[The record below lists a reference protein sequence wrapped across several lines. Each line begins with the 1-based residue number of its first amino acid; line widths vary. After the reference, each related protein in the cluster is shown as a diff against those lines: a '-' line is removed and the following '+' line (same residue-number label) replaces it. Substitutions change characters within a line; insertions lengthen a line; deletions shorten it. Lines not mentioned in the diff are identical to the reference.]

1 MQSIWEVLYNP
12 YDLKKKR
19 QLETRNIGAICYSM
33 ETKIFNVRKTGTL
46 FRGM

>member
-19 QLETRNIGAICYSM
+19 QLETTNVGAICYG
-33 ETKIFNVRKTGTL
+33 EHGDKF
-46 FRGM
+46 F